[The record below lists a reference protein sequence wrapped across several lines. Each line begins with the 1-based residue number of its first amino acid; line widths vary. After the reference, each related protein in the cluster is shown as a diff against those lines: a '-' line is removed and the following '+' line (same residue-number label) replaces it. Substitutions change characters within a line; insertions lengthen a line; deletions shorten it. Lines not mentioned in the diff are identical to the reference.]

1 MQNLNENPALPSL
14 ARVIVVDDHDLLR
27 ASLRSMLECEGDLQ
41 IVGEAKDGQEA
52 IELCRLHRPD
62 LVLMDVRMP
71 RVDGFEATRRIKEE
85 VGTTKVL
92 IMSAYNDHEYV
103 SEAIRAG
110 AEGLVLKLASLK
122 ELHEAVR
129 EVLCGEFSI
138 PLSVRK
144 QSENLTGKGQDA
156 CL

>member
-1 MQNLNENPALPSL
+1 MQSPNENPAPLSL
-14 ARVIVVDDHDLLR
+14 TRVIVVDDHDLLR
-27 ASLRSMLECEGDLQ
+27 ESLRSMLECEGDLQ
-41 IVGEAKDGQEA
+41 IVDEAKDGQEA
-52 IELCRLHRPD
+52 VELCRLHRPD

-92 IMSAYNDHEYV
+92 MMSAYNDHEYV

-110 AEGLVLKLASLK
+110 AEGYVPKLTSLK

-129 EVLCGEFSI
+129 EVLCGEF
-138 PLSVRK
+138 RYR
-144 QSENLTGKGQDA
+144 
-156 CL
+156 

>member
-1 MQNLNENPALPSL
+1 MQSANENPAPPSV
-14 ARVIVVDDHDLLR
+14 ARLIIVDDYDSVR
-27 ASLRSMLECEGDLQ
+27 ESLRSMLECEPSLQ
-41 IVGEAKDGQEA
+41 IVDEAKDGQEA

-85 VGTTKVL
+85 VATTKVL
-92 IMSAYNDHEYV
+92 MMSAYNDHEYV

-110 AEGLVLKLASLK
+110 AEGYVPKLTSLK

-129 EVLCGEFSI
+129 DVLCGEF
-138 PLSVRK
+138 RY
-144 QSENLTGKGQDA
+144 
-156 CL
+156 C

>member
-1 MQNLNENPALPSL
+1 MQSLNENPAPPSL

-27 ASLRSMLECEGDLQ
+27 ESLRSMLECEGDLQ
-41 IVGEAKDGQEA
+41 IVDEAKDGQEA

-85 VGTTKVL
+85 LGTTKVL
-92 IMSAYNDHEYV
+92 MMSAYNNHEYV
-103 SEAIRAG
+103 TQAIRAG
-110 AEGLVLKLASLK
+110 AEGYVPKLASLK

-129 EVLCGEFSI
+129 EVLCGEF
-138 PLSVRK
+138 RYR
-144 QSENLTGKGQDA
+144 
-156 CL
+156 

>member
-1 MQNLNENPALPSL
+1 MQSLNENPDSPSY

-27 ASLRSMLECEGDLQ
+27 ESLRSMLECDHDLQ
-41 IVGEAKDGQEA
+41 IVDEAKDGQEA

-92 IMSAYNDHEYV
+92 IMSAYHNLEYV

-110 AEGLVLKLASLK
+110 AEGYVPKLASLK

-129 EVLCGEFSI
+129 EVLCGEF
-138 PLSVRK
+138 RYR
-144 QSENLTGKGQDA
+144 
-156 CL
+156 